1 LDWIPFVAKTPKSDV
16 VKCQQGC
23 CNELGSGNG
32 GMMLNANKG
41 VVLIIGQRK
50 HGF

>member
-1 LDWIPFVAKTPKSDV
+1 MAKMMPKSDV
-16 VKCQQGC
+16 VNYQHGC

-32 GMMLNANKG
+32 GVMLLNDNMG

-50 HGF
+50 HGS